1 MALQPSIFRR
11 GNEMDEE
18 DKVSQLREEVMPK
31 LAELSNI
38 CFRNQTSQD
47 KLTVH
52 LNSVDQ
58 DLRKKLTDVL
68 NQMKSIR
75 GGEEHGERLGE
86 LVVTIEAD
94 LKRRLAD

>member
-1 MALQPSIFRR
+1 
-11 GNEMDEE
+11 
-18 DKVSQLREEVMPK
+18 MPK

-47 KLTVH
+47 KLTAH

-58 DLRKKLTDVL
+58 DLRKKLADLL
-68 NQMKSIR
+68 NQIKSIR
-75 GGEEHGERLGE
+75 GVEENGERLGE